1 MVTLTH
7 ILICQVHFEFTAYNV
22 SRCQKGFGDRAAIAS
37 RDLMV
42 HGECCFSLK
51 V

>member
-1 MVTLTH
+1 MF
-7 ILICQVHFEFTAYNV
+7 QDAKKE
-22 SRCQKGFGDRAAIAS
+22 FGDQAAIAS

-42 HGECCFSLK
+42 SSECCFSLK